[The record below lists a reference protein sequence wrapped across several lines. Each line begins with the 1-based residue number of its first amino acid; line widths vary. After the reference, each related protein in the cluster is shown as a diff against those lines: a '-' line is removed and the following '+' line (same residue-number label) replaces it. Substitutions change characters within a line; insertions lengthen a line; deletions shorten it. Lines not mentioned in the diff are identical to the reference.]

1 MQKTDEKTG
10 LPKKL
15 SPFEIADNIHGKTG
29 VLRADEVGYD
39 PYMMGRICANNR
51 NDVFFAAELN
61 RFPGISKQMSYRF
74 YYEALDK
81 GKRHGRWHKPAKI
94 DEIAVIATAYGV
106 NKLRAAQYHRL
117 LGAEGVAAVIASQAT
132 GGKAAGTKRRAGKS

>member
-1 MQKTDEKTG
+1 MQNIDEKTG

-29 VLRADEVGYD
+29 VLRAEEVGYD

-51 NDVFFAAELN
+51 GDVFFAAELN

-81 GKRHGRWHKPAKI
+81 GKRHGRWHKPPKVE
-94 DEIAVIATAYGV
+94 EISTIARAYGV

-117 LGAEGVAAVIASQAT
+117 LGPEGVAAVLASQDT
-132 GGKAAGTKRRAGKS
+132 GGKGAQRKSKPRA

>member
-1 MQKTDEKTG
+1 MQKLDEKTG

-15 SPFEIADNIHGKTG
+15 SPFEIADNIYGKTG

-81 GKRHGRWHKPAKI
+81 GKRHGRWHKPAKVE
-94 DEIAVIATAYGV
+94 EISVISAAYGV

-117 LGAEGVAAVIASQAT
+117 LGPEGVKAVLASQDT
-132 GGKAAGTKRRAGKS
+132 GGKGVQRKGKSRA